1 MFHSSY
7 AEDAM
12 DNIQELYSMIM
23 GGDVSQFEN
32 DPEIRH
38 ISFYLCELLFKDY
51 SDISKEAKEVH
62 KEDQVARAS
71 LHRLVED
78 YTASALRNIN
88 DISKIADEFCTISKP
103 AQEIQRLSRKCD
115 SYAKDIIEQSSTILE
130 ELDRYDY
137 MKSDNEFLHSV
148 TSLCDDL
155 LRTGDEKYSL
165 IIAYEEMLEE
175 VSKHKSSKIVNILKD
190 KVKNVKFNVEQ
201 KLFLSFNN
209 NKDDTLRIVSGIRAL
224 GLSSEEEIANEFIK
238 NRSRYI
244 SECVDLIK
252 AMSKESIHRC
262 INEAALTLKTKIY
275 AILLCYQHTFGNVD
289 ENVASLMRKAIFQ
302 FLYLISNAVAKGNA
316 DSLTPRHI
324 SEVKQELHEISQ
336 SFTEFGLSF
345 EPLLE
350 EIFDK
355 LGDPTS
361 QLS

>member
-1 MFHSSY
+1 
-7 AEDAM
+7 M

-51 SDISKEAKEVH
+51 SDISKEAVSSMSCMNIHLQKEVH

-88 DISKIADEFCTISKP
+88 DISKIADE
-103 AQEIQRLSRKCD
+103 
-115 SYAKDIIEQSSTILE
+115 DIIEQSSTILE